1 MEKLKEVK
9 KYVEAVLREKPY
21 TRNSDNVLYS
31 CVIEA
36 LGVPSDMSAA
46 EFFCRA
52 KEIGAPNMESV
63 RRARQKVQA
72 EHPEL
77 RGDPDVEAA
86 RALNEYVYKEFA
98 ING

>member
-46 EFFCRA
+46 EFFRRA
-52 KEIGAPNMESV
+52 KEIGAPNMES
-63 RRARQKVQA
+63 
-72 EHPEL
+72 
-77 RGDPDVEAA
+77 DVEAA
-86 RALNEYVYKEFA
+86 RALNEEKYKEFA